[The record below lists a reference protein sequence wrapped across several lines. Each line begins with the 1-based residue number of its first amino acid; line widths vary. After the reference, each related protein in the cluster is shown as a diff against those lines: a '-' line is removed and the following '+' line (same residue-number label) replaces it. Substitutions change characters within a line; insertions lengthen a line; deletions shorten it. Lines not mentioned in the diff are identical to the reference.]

1 VPQRIPRA
9 FPDRFPLPLRDRRHD
24 GDDQAAGG

>member
-1 VPQRIPRA
+1 VPQRVPRP
-9 FPDRFPLPLRDRRHD
+9 FSDRFPLPLADRCHD